1 MMRPT
6 RAIIHTDYF
15 RHNIKLVRSHVGSEK
30 LICAAIKADA
40 YGHGANELCSI
51 AIEEGVSYFAVA
63 TVDEGVSLRKSNLTI
78 QIILLTL
85 TSPEEFSEIVSSGI
99 QPFVADREY
108 IKGLNYEAKKQGRIL
123 DLHLHIDSGMGRI
136 GCKPEQTVELA
147 KLIDSL
153 ENVNLKGVST
163 HFACADSP
171 SKPMTNDQIIKFKV
185 AVEQIKNAGIDP
197 GIVHASNSAAIAG
210 YSESW
215 LDMIRP
221 GIILYGY
228 YPGHEQERPLAVKP
242 VMEFRTQVV
251 FLKRVKAG
259 QPLSYGATYITDRE
273 TVIATLPVGY
283 GDGYNRLLSSKG
295 IILINGKKYT
305 VAGRVC
311 MDQLVIDLGPDTN
324 VDLYDEAILF
334 GCGPD
339 VQTAEDLADML
350 DTISYEITCNVNKRV
365 PRVYLP

>member
-1 MMRPT
+1 MRPT
-6 RAIIHTDYF
+6 RAIIHTDNF
-15 RHNIKLVRSHVGSEK
+15 RHNIQQVRKQVGRGKLV
-30 LICAAIKADA
+30 CAAIKADA

-63 TVDEGVSLRKSNLTI
+63 TVGEGVSLRKNNLTI

-85 TSPEEFSEIVSSGI
+85 TTPEEFPDIISNGI
-99 QPFVADREY
+99 QPFTADKGY
-108 IKGLNYEAKKQGRIL
+108 IKGLNREAKKQGRVL
-123 DLHLHIDSGMGRI
+123 DVHLHIDSGMGRI
-136 GCKPEQTVELA
+136 GCRPDQTADLA
-147 KLIDSL
+147 QLIESL

-163 HFACADSP
+163 HFACADEP
-171 SKPMTNDQIIKFKV
+171 SKPMTNDQILKFKE
-185 AVEQIKNAGIDP
+185 AVENIKSAGIDP
-197 GIVHASNSAAIAG
+197 GIVHASNSAAIVG

-215 LDMIRP
+215 IDMVRP

-228 YPGHEQERPLAVKP
+228 YPGNEQERTLAVKP
-242 VMEFRTQVV
+242 VMEFRTEVV

-259 QPLSYGATYITDRE
+259 QPLSYGATYVTDRD

-295 IILINGKKYT
+295 IILINGKKYK

-311 MDQLVIDLGPDTN
+311 MDQLLIDLGPDTD
-324 VDLYDEAILF
+324 VDLYDEAVLF
-334 GCGPD
+334 GEGPD
-339 VQTAEDLADML
+339 VQTAEDLAIML

-365 PRVYLP
+365 PRVYVS

>member
-1 MMRPT
+1 MRPT
-6 RAIIHTDYF
+6 RAIIHTDNF
-15 RHNIKLVRSHVGSEK
+15 RHNIQLVRNQVGRDK

-85 TSPEEFSEIVSSGI
+85 TTPEEFPEIISNGI
-99 QPFVADREY
+99 QPFVADRAY
-108 IKGLNYEAKKQGRIL
+108 IKGLNREAKKLGRVL
-123 DLHLHIDSGMGRI
+123 DVHLHVDSGMGRI
-136 GCKPEQTVELA
+136 GCKPEDAAELA
-147 KLIDSL
+147 KLIESL
-153 ENVNLKGVST
+153 GNINLKGVST
-163 HFACADSP
+163 HFACADEP
-171 SKPMTNDQIIKFKV
+171 EKPMTNNQISKFKDAIDQIKS
-185 AVEQIKNAGIDP
+185 AGIDP
-197 GIVHASNSAAIAG
+197 GIVHASNSAAIVDFPD
-210 YSESW
+210 SW
-215 LDMIRP
+215 IDMVRP

-228 YPGHEQERPLAVKP
+228 YPGHDQRRTLAVKP
-242 VMEFRTQVV
+242 VMEFRTEVV
-251 FLKRVKAG
+251 FLKRVAAG
-259 QPLSYGATYITDRE
+259 QPLSYGAAYVTDRE

-295 IILINGKKYT
+295 IILINGKKYK

-311 MDQLVIDLGPDTN
+311 MDQLLIDLGPDTDI
-324 VDLYDEAILF
+324 DLYDEAILF
-334 GCGPD
+334 GEGPD
-339 VQTAEDLADML
+339 AQTAEDLADML

>member
-1 MMRPT
+1 MRPT
-6 RAIIHTDYF
+6 RAIIHTNNF
-15 RHNIKLVRSHVGSEK
+15 RSNIQLVRNQVGKEKLV
-30 LICAAIKADA
+30 CAAIKADA

-51 AIEEGVSYFAVA
+51 AIEEGISYFAVA
-63 TVDEGVSLRKSNLTI
+63 TVGEGVSLRKNNLPI
-78 QIILLTL
+78 PLIILN
-85 TSPEEFSEIVSSGI
+85 GI
-99 QPFVADREY
+99 QPFVADRSY
-108 IKGLNYEAKKQGRIL
+108 IKGLNREAKNQQKIVEV
-123 DLHLHIDSGMGRI
+123 HLHIDSGMGRI
-136 GCKPEQTVELA
+136 GCKPEAVVELA
-147 KLIDSL
+147 KLIASL

-163 HFACADSP
+163 HFACADEP
-171 SKPMTNDQIIKFKV
+171 SKHMTNNQILKFKE
-185 AVEQIKNAGIDP
+185 AVERIKGVGIDP
-197 GIVHASNSAAIAG
+197 GIVHASNSAAIIG

-215 LDMIRP
+215 IDMVRP

-228 YPGHEQERPLAVKP
+228 YPGNEQERTLAVKP
-242 VMEFRTQVV
+242 VMEFRTEVV

-259 QPLSYGATYITDRE
+259 QPLSYGATYVTDRE
-273 TVIATLPVGY
+273 TIIATLPVGY

-311 MDQLVIDLGPDTN
+311 MDQLLIDLGPDTD

-334 GCGPD
+334 GEGPYA
-339 VQTAEDLADML
+339 QTAEDLADML

>member
-1 MMRPT
+1 MRPT
-6 RAIIHTDYF
+6 RAIIHTNNF
-15 RHNIKLVRSHVGSEK
+15 RHNIQLVRNQVGREKLV
-30 LICAAIKADA
+30 CAAIKADA

-63 TVDEGVSLRKSNLTI
+63 TVGEGVSLRNNNLTI

-85 TSPEEFSEIVSSGI
+85 TSPEEFPEIISNGI
-99 QPFVADREY
+99 QPLVADRAY
-108 IKGLNYEAKKQGRIL
+108 IKGLNREAKKQQKIVEV
-123 DLHLHIDSGMGRI
+123 HLHIDTGMGRI
-136 GCKPEQTVELA
+136 GCKPEQAADLA
-147 KLIDSL
+147 KLIESM

-163 HFACADSP
+163 HFACADEP
-171 SKPMTNDQIIKFKV
+171 SQPMTNDQIIIFKE
-185 AVEQIKNAGIDP
+185 AVGNIKSAGIDP
-197 GIVHASNSAAIAG
+197 GIVHASNTAAIVG

-215 LDMIRP
+215 IDMVRP

-228 YPGHEQERPLAVKP
+228 YPGNEQERTLAVKP
-242 VMEFRTQVV
+242 VMEFRTEVV
-251 FLKRVKAG
+251 FLKRVKSG
-259 QPLSYGATYITDRE
+259 QPLSYGATYVTDRE

-295 IILINGKKYT
+295 IILINGKKYK

-311 MDQLVIDLGPDTN
+311 MDQLLIDLGPDAD

-334 GCGPD
+334 GEGPNA
-339 VQTAEDLADML
+339 QTAEGLADML

>member
-1 MMRPT
+1 MRPT
-6 RAIIHTDYF
+6 RAIIHTDNF
-15 RHNIKLVRSHVGSEK
+15 RHNIKLVRSQVGREK
-30 LICAAIKADA
+30 LVCAAIKADA

-63 TVDEGVSLRKSNLTI
+63 TVGEGVSLRKNNLTI

-85 TSPEEFSEIVSSGI
+85 TTPEEFSEIISNGI
-99 QPFVADREY
+99 QPFVADRQY
-108 IKGLNYEAKKQGRIL
+108 IKGLNREAKKQGRVL
-123 DLHLHIDSGMGRI
+123 DIHLHIDTGMGRI
-136 GCKPEQTVELA
+136 GCRPELA
-147 KLIDSL
+147 AELANLIESL

-163 HFACADSP
+163 HFACADEP
-171 SKPMTNDQIIKFKV
+171 SKSMTNMQIKIFKA
-185 AVEQIKNAGIDP
+185 AVEQIKNEGINP
-197 GIVHASNSAAIAG
+197 GIVHASNSAAIVG
-210 YSESW
+210 FSESW
-215 LDMIRP
+215 IDMVRP

-228 YPGHEQERPLAVKP
+228 YPGHEQERSLGVKP
-242 VMEFRTQVV
+242 VMEFRTEVV

-259 QPLSYGATYITDRE
+259 QPLSYGATYITERE

-311 MDQLVIDLGPDTN
+311 MDQLLIDLGPDTD
-324 VDLYDEAILF
+324 VDLYDEAVLF
-334 GCGPD
+334 GPGPD
-339 VQTAEDLADML
+339 EQTAEDLADIL

>member
-1 MMRPT
+1 MRPT
-6 RAIIHTDYF
+6 RAIIHTDNF
-15 RHNIKLVRSHVGSEK
+15 RHNIQLVRNQVGREKLVCV
-30 LICAAIKADA
+30 AIKADA

-63 TVDEGVSLRKSNLTI
+63 TVGEGVSLRKNNLTI

-85 TSPEEFSEIVSSGI
+85 TTPEEFSEIISNGI
-99 QPFVADREY
+99 QPFVADKAY
-108 IKGLNYEAKKQGRIL
+108 IKGLNREAKKQGRIL
-123 DLHLHIDSGMGRI
+123 DIHLHVDSGMGRI
-136 GCKPEQTVELA
+136 GCKPEQAADLA
-147 KLIDSL
+147 KLIESL
-153 ENVNLKGVST
+153 ENVNMKGVST
-163 HFACADSP
+163 HFACADEP
-171 SKPMTNDQIIKFKV
+171 SKSMTNDQITKFKE
-185 AVEQIKNAGIDP
+185 ALEQIKSAGIDP
-197 GIVHASNSAAIAG
+197 GIVHSSNSAAIVG

-215 LDMIRP
+215 IDMVRP

-228 YPGHEQERPLAVKP
+228 YPGHDQERSLDVKP
-242 VMEFRTQVV
+242 VMEFRTEVV

-259 QPLSYGATYITDRE
+259 QPLSYGATYVTDRA

-295 IILINGKKYT
+295 IILINGKKYK

-311 MDQLVIDLGPDTN
+311 MDQLLLDLGPDAD

-334 GCGPD
+334 GEGPD
-339 VQTAEDLADML
+339 AQTAEDLADML